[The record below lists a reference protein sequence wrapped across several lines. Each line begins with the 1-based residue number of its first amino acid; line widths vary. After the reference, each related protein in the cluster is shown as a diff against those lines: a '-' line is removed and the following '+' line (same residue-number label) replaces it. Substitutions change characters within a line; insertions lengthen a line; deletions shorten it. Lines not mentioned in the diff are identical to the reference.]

1 MKSSTIAILGLAA
14 LHAVPKIFDIEC
26 PLCRSWCSL
35 SEVKRE
41 ETGSCNL
48 TMKKRRMLK
57 RGYGKGIPV
66 VRTYYEVTFLCK
78 RCGETVVRQEYR
90 DMEDMRNLLRKGIEL

>member
-1 MKSSTIAILGLAA
+1 MKSSAIAILGLVA

-26 PLCRSWCSL
+26 PRCKSWCSL

-41 ETGSCNL
+41 ETGSCN
-48 TMKKRRMLK
+48 MAIKSRRN
-57 RGYGKGIPV
+57 GVDIPV
-66 VRTYYEVTFLCK
+66 VRTYYEVTYLCK

-90 DMEDMRNLLRKGIEL
+90 DINNERKIVDGKL

>member
-1 MKSSTIAILGLAA
+1 MKSSTIAILGLVA

-26 PLCRSWCSL
+26 PRCKSWCSL

-41 ETGSCNL
+41 ETGSCN
-48 TMKKRRMLK
+48 MAIKSRRN
-57 RGYGKGIPV
+57 GVDIPV
-66 VRTYYEVTFLCK
+66 VRTYYEVTYLCK

-90 DMEDMRNLLRKGIEL
+90 DINNERKIVDGKL

>member
-1 MKSSTIAILGLAA
+1 MKSSTIAILGLVA

-26 PLCRSWCSL
+26 PRCKSWCSL

-41 ETGSCNL
+41 ETGSCN
-48 TMKKRRMLK
+48 MMVEKRKLLK
-57 RGYGKGIPV
+57 CKYDRSIPI
-66 VRTYYEVTFLCK
+66 VRTYYEVTYLCK

-90 DMEDMRNLLRKGIEL
+90 DMSDERNDVNGQVL